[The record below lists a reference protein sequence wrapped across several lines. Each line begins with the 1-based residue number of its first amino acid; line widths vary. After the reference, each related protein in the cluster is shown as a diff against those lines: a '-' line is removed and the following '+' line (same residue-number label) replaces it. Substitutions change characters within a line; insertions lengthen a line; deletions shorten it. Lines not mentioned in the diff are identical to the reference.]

1 VVTLN
6 DTGNTNFQGAK
17 GVAINTRYQKAP
29 TAPDAYNGQGVGFHQ
44 YHSAIPLVKE
54 WNLDVQQQIATSME
68 FELAYVGSNLPFVV
82 DINQVPEG
90 LLSPTDS
97 PGSLPILNIRAS
109 PALLHRPFPTTTP
122 WRRPSHGA

>member
-44 YHSAIPLVKE
+44 YHSAIPLLKE

-68 FELAYVGSNLPFVV
+68 FEWLTWEATEATCPSSS
-82 DINQVPEG
+82 I
-90 LLSPTDS
+90 S
-97 PGSLPILNIRAS
+97 IR
-109 PALLHRPFPTTTP
+109 F
-122 WRRPSHGA
+122 RRVC